1 MNTATELPASVLPG
15 RRRVRLLQVL
25 TITLLC
31 VAFSYAAVFAF
42 QSVLMP
48 LDPFDECITILAAR
62 AVANGMTP
70 HGDFW
75 TDYPALTYWIIAA
88 AFKIFGNSYFVAR
101 FVSLAFYAAVLAV
114 GWMVTPNW
122 RSRTIL
128 TLGLIFSVGGFYSY
142 APWNAFALLLIV
154 LLLFCWKRRD
164 TSAFWL
170 LTGCLLAATVLMR
183 VNFAGYGLVAIGAFL
198 LLSTELNNREKLTKL
213 GWLCT
218 PMVLAV
224 LAYCIICRNCLPA
237 VYAQVIDFPA
247 HALMRERIL
256 VIRHL
261 APGLLVLPFLLPAR
275 RMWRHRAQLLALL
288 AILLGL
294 TSWLL
299 IDLHLR
305 RYEPRP
311 AYAIVFALV
320 WILVQI
326 AFRKLDAEEFTVL
339 LCYLLFLHYYLARAD
354 VYHIWPA
361 LIVICLLALL
371 KVSQW
376 PIPAGARV
384 DLVILVLTG
393 ALGVY
398 LHPAGQIIV
407 PYRFFY
413 RYAALRLSPRWHENV
428 RLELGFSQDGEAE
441 ALAYLIVHTSSDEYV
456 YSGLLDHARGY
467 RNNLRSYVIL
477 QRQIPVSDWEY
488 EPGYSTEAQSQEL
501 AIRELERTRT
511 NWLLLWHGDRNP
523 NEMTRSRHGSSLL
536 DTYIRSTFC
545 VEHKFDDYEV
555 WRRCNWIP
563 LFP

>member
-15 RRRVRLLQVL
+15 RRRVRWLQVFD
-25 TITLLC
+25 ITLLC
-31 VAFSYAAVFAF
+31 VAFSYAAILAL
-42 QSVLMP
+42 QSVLAP
-48 LDPFDECITILAAR
+48 LNVFDESINILAAR

-75 TDYPALTYWIIAA
+75 TDYPALNYWIIAA

-114 GWMVTPNW
+114 GWTVTPNW
-122 RSRTIL
+122 RSRAIL
-128 TLGLIFSVGGFYSY
+128 TLGLIFSIGGFYSC

-170 LTGCLLAATVLMR
+170 LTGSLLAATLLMR
-183 VNFAGYGLVAIGAFL
+183 VNFAGYGLVAIGTFL
-198 LLSTELNNREKLTKL
+198 LLRTELNPREKLTKL

-224 LAYCIICRNCLPA
+224 LAYCIIFRNCLPA
-237 VYAQVIDFPA
+237 VYAQLIDFPA

-294 TSWLL
+294 TSLLL
-299 IDLHLR
+299 IDLHIR

-311 AYAIVFALV
+311 AYAIVFAFV
-320 WILVQI
+320 WILVQVT
-326 AFRKLDAEEFTVL
+326 FRKVDAEEFTLV

-354 VYHIWPA
+354 VFHIWPA

-371 KVSQW
+371 KVSQR
-376 PIPAGARV
+376 PVPAGARV
-384 DLVILVLTG
+384 DLVILVLT
-393 ALGVY
+393 AASGVY
-398 LHPAGQIIV
+398 LHPADQITV
-407 PYRFFY
+407 PYRPLF
-413 RYAALRLSPRWHENV
+413 RYAALWLSPRWHGN
-428 RLELGFSQDGEAE
+428 LSLKLGFPQDGEAE
-441 ALAYLIVHTSSDEYV
+441 ALAYLMVHTSSDEYV
-456 YSGLLDHARGY
+456 YSGLLDHTRGY
-467 RNNLRSYVIL
+467 CNNLRSYVVL

-511 NWLLLWHGDRNP
+511 NWLLLWNGYRTPNQITRN
-523 NEMTRSRHGSSLL
+523 RHGSSLL

-545 VEHKFDDYEV
+545 VVHKFDDYEV

>member
-1 MNTATELPASVLPG
+1 
-15 RRRVRLLQVL
+15 
-25 TITLLC
+25 
-31 VAFSYAAVFAF
+31 
-42 QSVLMP
+42 
-48 LDPFDECITILAAR
+48 
-62 AVANGMTP
+62 
-70 HGDFW
+70 
-75 TDYPALTYWIIAA
+75 
-88 AFKIFGNSYFVAR
+88 
-101 FVSLAFYAAVLAV
+101 
-114 GWMVTPNW
+114 
-122 RSRTIL
+122 
-128 TLGLIFSVGGFYSY
+128 
-142 APWNAFALLLIV
+142 
-154 LLLFCWKRRD
+154 
-164 TSAFWL
+164 
-170 LTGCLLAATVLMR
+170 
-183 VNFAGYGLVAIGAFL
+183 
-198 LLSTELNNREKLTKL
+198 
-213 GWLCT
+213 
-218 PMVLAV
+218 MVLAV

-294 TSWLL
+294 TSLLL

-393 ALGVY
+393 ALGVIFIPQTKS
-398 LHPAGQIIV
+398 LCPIGSFIAM
-407 PYRFFY
+407 
-413 RYAALRLSPRWHENV
+413 PRC
-428 RLELGFSQDGEAE
+428 GCP
-441 ALAYLIVHTSSDEYV
+441 
-456 YSGLLDHARGY
+456 RG
-467 RNNLRSYVIL
+467 
-477 QRQIPVSDWEY
+477 
-488 EPGYSTEAQSQEL
+488 GMKT
-501 AIRELERTRT
+501 
-511 NWLLLWHGDRNP
+511 
-523 NEMTRSRHGSSLL
+523 
-536 DTYIRSTFC
+536 
-545 VEHKFDDYEV
+545 
-555 WRRCNWIP
+555 
-563 LFP
+563 

>member
-25 TITLLC
+25 TITLLG

-62 AVANGMTP
+62 AVAHGMTP

-101 FVSLAFYAAVLAV
+101 FVSLAFYLAVLAV

-170 LTGCLLAATVLMR
+170 LTGWLLAATVLMR

-294 TSWLL
+294 TSLLL

-398 LHPAGQIIV
+398 LHPTGQIIV
-407 PYRFFY
+407 PHRFFY

-428 RLELGFSQDGEAE
+428 RLELGFPHDGEAE

-545 VEHKFDDYEV
+545 VENKFDDYEV

>member
-1 MNTATELPASVLPG
+1 ML
-15 RRRVRLLQVL
+15 RVL

-42 QSVLMP
+42 QSVLTP
-48 LDPFDECITILAAR
+48 LNPFDECITILAAR
-62 AVANGMTP
+62 AVAHGMTP

-88 AFKIFGNSYFVAR
+88 AFKIFSNSYFVAR

-170 LTGCLLAATVLMR
+170 LSGWLLAATLLMR

-198 LLSTELNNREKLTKL
+198 LLSTQLNNREKLTKL

-247 HALMRERIL
+247 HALLRERIL

-294 TSWLL
+294 TSLLL

-354 VYHIWPA
+354 VFHIWPA

-428 RLELGFSQDGEAE
+428 RLELGFPHDGEAE

-545 VEHKFDDYEV
+545 VENKFDDYEV

>member
-1 MNTATELPASVLPG
+1 M
-15 RRRVRLLQVL
+15 LQVL

-42 QSVLMP
+42 QSVLTP
-48 LDPFDECITILAAR
+48 LNPFDECITILAAR

-128 TLGLIFSVGGFYSY
+128 TLGLILSVGGFYSY

-170 LTGCLLAATVLMR
+170 LTGWLLAATLLMR

-237 VYAQVIDFPA
+237 VYAQVIDFPT

-294 TSWLL
+294 TSLLL
-299 IDLHLR
+299 IDLHIR

-320 WILVQI
+320 WILVQVT
-326 AFRKLDAEEFTVL
+326 FRKLDAEEFTVL

-354 VYHIWPA
+354 VFHIWPA

-398 LHPAGQIIV
+398 LQPAGQIIV

-413 RYAALRLSPRWHENV
+413 RYAALRLSPRWHENL
-428 RLELGFSQDGEAE
+428 RLELGFPQDGEAE
-441 ALAYLIVHTSSDEYV
+441 ALAYLLVHTSSDEYV

-488 EPGYSTEAQSQEL
+488 EPGYSTQAQSQEL

-545 VEHKFDDYEV
+545 VENKFDDYEV

>member
-1 MNTATELPASVLPG
+1 ML
-15 RRRVRLLQVL
+15 RVL

-42 QSVLMP
+42 QSVLTP
-48 LDPFDECITILAAR
+48 LNPFDECITILAAR
-62 AVANGMTP
+62 AVAHGMTP

-170 LTGCLLAATVLMR
+170 LSGWLLAATLLMR

-198 LLSTELNNREKLTKL
+198 LLSTQLNNREKLTKL

-247 HALMRERIL
+247 HALLRERIL

-294 TSWLL
+294 TSLLL
-299 IDLHLR
+299 IDLHIR

-354 VYHIWPA
+354 VFHIWPA

-398 LHPAGQIIV
+398 LHPAGEIIV

-428 RLELGFSQDGEAE
+428 RLELGFPHDGEAE

-545 VEHKFDDYEV
+545 VENKFDDYEV

>member
-42 QSVLMP
+42 QSVLAP
-48 LDPFDECITILAAR
+48 LNPFDECITILAAR
-62 AVANGMTP
+62 AVAHGMTP

-170 LTGCLLAATVLMR
+170 LSGSLLAATLLMR

-247 HALMRERIL
+247 HALLRERIL

-261 APGLLVLPFLLPAR
+261 AAGLLVLPFLLPAR

-288 AILLGL
+288 AILLVL
-294 TSWLL
+294 TSLLL
-299 IDLHLR
+299 IDLHSR

-320 WILVQI
+320 WILVQVT
-326 AFRKLDAEEFTVL
+326 FRKLDTEEFTVL

-354 VYHIWPA
+354 VFHIWPA
-361 LIVICLLALL
+361 LIVICMLALL
-371 KVSQW
+371 KVSQR

-398 LHPAGQIIV
+398 LHPADQIIV
-407 PYRFFY
+407 PDRFFY
-413 RYAALRLSPRWHENV
+413 RYAALRLSPRWHENL
-428 RLELGFSQDGEAE
+428 RLELGFPQDGEAE

-456 YSGLLDHARGY
+456 YSGLLDHERGY

-545 VEHKFDDYEV
+545 VENKFDDYEV